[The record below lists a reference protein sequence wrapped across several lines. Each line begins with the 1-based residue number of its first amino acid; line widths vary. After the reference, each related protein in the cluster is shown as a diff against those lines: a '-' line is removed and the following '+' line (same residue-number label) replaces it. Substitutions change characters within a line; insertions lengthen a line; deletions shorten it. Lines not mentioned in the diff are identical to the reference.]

1 MSKISTEQIRSFI
14 EDKKEGG
21 IKEENFILYQISI
34 ALKEIKDPD
43 IISII
48 LQPEFTY
55 EKVELLRIAFKE
67 GYPKDLLTKMSES
80 DPDTIKYM
88 KDNYLREKYYEEH
101 HNTNP
106 EDSDITASFLL
117 KTIEVTT
124 DQVKLQ
130 LEENHHIVQF
140 LMDNITEKNKQIEQL
155 KKEVYVQ
162 EPDYMKPE
170 KKNSILVDEPPVNP
184 YPSASIQSSSY
195 DQPISKAKKKK
206 RFLEHFFQKT
216 NSLAT
221 LSDNDKL
228 LDLICD
234 SNFNADQIKVITK
247 SYEEGLTIE
256 QIMRFANPSNAVSKM
271 EQIRDVLYRIHLPE
285 KVIKNNPESSTKNI
299 ILTPEILDIEDEIYG
314 SMPEEDEDEGFSFDL

>member
-1 MSKISTEQIRSFI
+1 MSQISTEQIRSFI

-34 ALKEIKDPD
+34 ALTEIKDPD

-55 EKVELLRIAFKE
+55 EKVEMLRIAFKE
-67 GYPKDLLTKMSES
+67 GYPKDLLVKMSES
-80 DPDTIKYM
+80 EPDAIKYI
-88 KDNYLREKYYEEH
+88 KDNFLREKYYEEH

-140 LMDNITEKNKQIEQL
+140 LMDNITEKNKQIELL
-155 KKEVYVQ
+155 KKGVHVQ
-162 EPDYMKPE
+162 EQKPDEKSDIIVNEPTVKP
-170 KKNSILVDEPPVNP
+170 SSPVT
-184 YPSASIQSSSY
+184 IQSSTTY
-195 DQPISKAKKKK
+195 DPSISMKQKKG
-206 RFLEHFFQKT
+206 FLDHFLKKT
-216 NSLAT
+216 NKPAT

-234 SNFNADQIKVITK
+234 STFNADQIKVITE
-247 SYEEGLTIE
+247 SFQEGLSIE
-256 QIMRFANPSNAVSKM
+256 QIMRFAKPTNTVSKM
-271 EQIRDVLYRIHLPE
+271 EQIREVLYRIHLPE
-285 KVIKNNPESSTKNI
+285 KVVKNQPVSMKKNDMPI
-299 ILTPEILDIEDEIYG
+299 SDILDLEDEIYG
-314 SMPEEDEDEGFSFDL
+314 TIPEECEDEGFSFDL

>member
-67 GYPKDLLTKMSES
+67 GYPKDLLIKMSES
-80 DPDTIKYM
+80 DLGTIEYL

-155 KKEVYVQ
+155 KKEVYAQ
-162 EPDYMKPE
+162 EPEVKPE
-170 KKNSILVDEPPVNP
+170 KKISNIMDEPPVNP
-184 YPSASIQSSSY
+184 FPPVAMQSSSY
-195 DQPISKAKKKK
+195 DQSTSKAKEKKS
-206 RFLEHFFQKT
+206 FLKHFLKKPT
-216 NSLAT
+216 SLAT
-221 LSDNDKL
+221 PSDNDKL

-234 SNFNADQIKVITK
+234 TNFNADQIKVITK
-247 SYEEGLTIE
+247 SFDEGLTID

-271 EQIRDVLYRIHLPE
+271 EQIREVLYRIHLPDKTIKIE
-285 KVIKNNPESSTKNI
+285 PEASPKNNLP
-299 ILTPEILDIEDEIYG
+299 TPEILDIEDEIYG
-314 SMPEEDEDEGFSFDL
+314 TMPEEDDDEGFSFDL

>member
-67 GYPKDLLTKMSES
+67 GYPKDLLIKMSES
-80 DPDTIKYM
+80 DPDTIEYL

-155 KKEVYVQ
+155 KKEVYAQ
-162 EPDYMKPE
+162 EPEVKPE
-170 KKNSILVDEPPVNP
+170 KKISNVVDEPPVNP
-184 YPSASIQSSSY
+184 CPSAAIQSSSY
-195 DQPISKAKKKK
+195 DQSTSKAKKKK
-206 RFLEHFFQKT
+206 SFLENFFKKPT
-216 NSLAT
+216 NQAT

-247 SYEEGLTIE
+247 SFEEGLTID

-271 EQIRDVLYRIHLPE
+271 EQIREVLYRIHLPDKTIKIE
-285 KVIKNNPESSTKNI
+285 PEASPKNNLP
-299 ILTPEILDIEDEIYG
+299 TPEILDIEDEIYG
-314 SMPEEDEDEGFSFDL
+314 TMPEEDEDEGFSFDL